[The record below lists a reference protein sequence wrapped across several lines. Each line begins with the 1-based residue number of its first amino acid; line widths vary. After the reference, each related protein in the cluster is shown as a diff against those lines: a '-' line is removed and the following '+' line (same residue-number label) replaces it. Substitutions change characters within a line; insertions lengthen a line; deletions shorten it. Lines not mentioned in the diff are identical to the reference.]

1 MTRKAPINAGNIA
14 NNKIVKLLFFIKKI
28 MINDQTHP
36 TIKIIKS
43 VGVKNPNINWDFF
56 VFAGIK

>member
-43 VGVKNPNINWDFF
+43 VGVKNPNIN
-56 VFAGIK
+56 